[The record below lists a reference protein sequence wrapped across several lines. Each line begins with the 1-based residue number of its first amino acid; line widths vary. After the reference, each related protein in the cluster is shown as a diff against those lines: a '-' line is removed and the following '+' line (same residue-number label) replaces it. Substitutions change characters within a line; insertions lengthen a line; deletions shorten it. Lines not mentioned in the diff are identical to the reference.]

1 MTDFDKLFDRIRELT
16 QRKGTTSQPEAE
28 LTGGSTLLVGLGN
41 PGREYRDTRHN
52 IGFMLVDA
60 IARRLEVEFK
70 RTQAK
75 ALITDGRYQG
85 HKIIL
90 VKPQAFMNRS
100 GQATST
106 LLKFYKLS
114 PDNLLVAYDDV
125 DLPFG
130 AIRMKR
136 SGGSAGHKGMKSII
150 EQLGTQ
156 EFPRLRLGVG
166 RPPGYK
172 QAANYVLKPFD
183 KDEVDFLDNF
193 LERAGDAALALVREG
208 LDYAMTNY
216 NRGEA

>member
-1 MTDFDKLFDRIRELT
+1 MTDFDKLFDTLRGLT
-16 QRKGTTSQPEAE
+16 QRKETATPPEGE
-28 LTGGSTLLVGLGN
+28 SIRGSSLFVGLGN
-41 PGREYRDTRHN
+41 PGREYRGTRHN

-60 IARRLEVEFK
+60 IANRLEVEFK

-90 VKPQAFMNRS
+90 VKPQTFMNRS

-106 LLKFYKLS
+106 LLKFYKLT
-114 PDNLLVAYDDV
+114 PANLLVAYDDV

-130 AIRMKR
+130 TIRMR
-136 SGGSAGHKGMKSII
+136 PEGGSAGHNGMSSII

-183 KDEVDFLDNF
+183 KEDVDFLNNF

-208 LDYAMTNY
+208 IDYAMTNY